1 MVLSAWK
8 QSLIKFSIQRNAL
21 LFGEFTLKSKRISPY
36 FFTLSNLIND
46 GEGLL
51 KISEAYVTVIK
62 ESIDLSEFDYIQGP
76 AYKGIPLA
84 SAIAMVLLQHHK
96 TNKRWGYDRKE
107 AKDHGVST
115 ESLLVGELKDGD
127 RIILVDDVITT
138 GLTKL
143 DNIEKLQRYSQKSN
157 LEFKGIFIFLDRQ
170 EKDPDGNDPMIYL
183 EEKGINVYSI
193 LKIQETIEFLKNK
206 NYIDASQYDLF
217 QNYFKQYGT

>member
-8 QSLIKFSIQRNAL
+8 ESLIKFSIQRNAL

-46 GEGLL
+46 GVGLQ
-51 KISEAYVTVIK
+51 KISEAFITTIK
-62 ESIDLSEFDYIQGP
+62 ESIGLNEFDYIHGP

-84 SAIAMVLLQHHK
+84 GAIAMVIHQRNK
-96 TNKRWGYDRKE
+96 ENKRWGYDRKE
-107 AKDHGVST
+107 AKDHGVSS

-143 DNIEKLQRYSQKSN
+143 DSIEKLQQYSQKLN
-157 LEFKGIFIFLDRQ
+157 LKFAGIFIFLDRQ
-170 EKDPDGNDPMIYL
+170 EKDPDGNDPTTFL
-183 EEKGINVYSI
+183 EEKGVKVYSI
-193 LKIQETIEFLKNK
+193 LQIRETVEFLEKNMLI
-206 NYIDASQYDLF
+206 NASHYDLF
-217 QNYFKQYGT
+217 QNYFAQYGT